1 MGVARLLA
9 KGWVV
14 FCLFAGAH
22 ALVHALSPG
31 TPVLQTLEP
40 NAIPVF
46 LFGAMGLLFIAGYG
60 FSSGHLL
67 SRLKPL
73 HFVPGFNEIVFV
85 LFAALSFIVQI
96 LPHHLSWG
104 ILNALE
110 AAIRFAV
117 PGQRALEIN
126 LARCNLDGGRAF
138 AAAVGWL
145 LAFIFL
151 GSAISRLRIAAALV
165 RLERK
170 RRIEPLGPTGIAF
183 ALGLAA
189 VAGIQA
195 LFIGSLFRLLPCQA
209 LSGILGAVLIGV
221 GPLMLAYLV
230 AAALINLLAASPET

>member
-9 KGWVV
+9 KGWVA

-22 ALVHALSPG
+22 ALVHALVPG
-31 TPVLQTLEP
+31 ASVLQALEP

-67 SRLKPL
+67 SRFKPL

-85 LFAALSFIVQI
+85 LFAVLSFIVQT

-110 AAIRFAV
+110 AAVRFAV
-117 PGQRALEIN
+117 PGQRALEVN
-126 LARCNLDGGRAF
+126 LARCGLDGGRAF

-183 ALGLAA
+183 ALALAA
-189 VAGIQA
+189 VAGIQF
-195 LFIGSLFRLLPCQA
+195 LFIGSLFGLLPCQA
-209 LSGILGAVLIGV
+209 LSGILGAVLIGM

-230 AAALINLLAASPET
+230 AAALTNLLATSPET